1 MQIIEPLDLNTVKNY
16 LRVSHNIDDAYIT
29 TLITTAREFVE
40 NYQGRLIAERVPAEG
55 EEAPEYE
62 TPTNLEKQAMLLLI
76 YHYYDNRNPVVAST
90 MSEVP
95 LTVKQLLYF
104 HREPEVLQ

>member
-1 MQIIEPLDLNTVKNY
+1 MTITEPITLAEAKSF
-16 LRVSHNIDDAYIT
+16 LRVSHNLDDSYIT

-76 YHYYDNRNPVVAST
+76 YHFYDNRNPVVAST